1 MNANDIFSSSI
12 VVEESIGE
20 FRSLLQSH
28 IDVSDPER
36 LPPILFV
43 FDRALERLE
52 EVWRCHQ
59 AKCHTA
65 LSVPESTAPVPQN
78 IP

>member
-1 MNANDIFSSSI
+1 
-12 VVEESIGE
+12 
-20 FRSLLQSH
+20 LLQSH

-43 FDRALERLE
+43 FDRAFERLE
-52 EVWRCHQ
+52 EVWRYHQ